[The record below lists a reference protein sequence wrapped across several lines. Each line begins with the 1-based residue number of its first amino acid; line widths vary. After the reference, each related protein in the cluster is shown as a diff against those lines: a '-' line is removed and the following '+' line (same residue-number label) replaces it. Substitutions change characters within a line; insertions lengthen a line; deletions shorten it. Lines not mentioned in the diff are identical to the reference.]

1 MSNLIIQLSE
11 LFESTG
17 HAHHAA
23 FIDTDGVDPE
33 WPLWYADYLIEK
45 LPEKIGATNLTKSE
59 LIYLLVMA
67 DRHLQTYAPG
77 AEWPQFYAKFFIDRY
92 GE

>member
-1 MSNLIIQLSE
+1 MSNLTIQLSE

-23 FIDTDGVDPE
+23 YMDTDGIDPE
-33 WPLWYADYLIEK
+33 WPIWYANHLIDK
-45 LPEKIGATNLTKSE
+45 LREKIGAPNLTKSE
-59 LIYLLVMA
+59 LIYLIITA
-67 DRHLQTYAPG
+67 DRQLQATAPG